1 MFSTIR
7 PDEIET
13 AAQGTYWTILILFL
27 VLATVGWLT
36 IGKSWFQNDT
46 TAPGSNEQTESIS
59 LDEAE

>member
-7 PDEIET
+7 PDEIQT
-13 AAQGTYWTILILFL
+13 AAQSVYWTILILFF

-36 IGKSWFQNDT
+36 IGKSWFQDDT
-46 TAPGSNEQTESIS
+46 TTPGSNEQTESIP